1 VTLPQI
7 RTTLAVVVTTLII
20 VVLKIYDIVKVMTSG
35 RFSTNVLAN
44 EMFDVSFT
52 DRDIG
57 RGSALAVLIFVA
69 VVPLMI
75 VNMRRT
81 RRAGGA

>member
-1 VTLPQI
+1 
-7 RTTLAVVVTTLII
+7 
-20 VVLKIYDIVKVMTSG
+20 MTSG
-35 RFSTNVLAN
+35 RFATNVIAN

-69 VVPLMI
+69 VIPLMV